1 MLHAMDDGTQTA
13 LERAFELAGSGRFAR
28 VGEIK
33 RALAAE
39 GFSVDQIT
47 GRILSRQ
54 LQAEINKAKSAMG
67 AEATGKGR

>member
-13 LERAFELAGSGRFAR
+13 LERAFELAGSGRFVR

-54 LQAEINKAKSAMG
+54 LQDEINKSRAATG
-67 AEATGKGR
+67 AEPTAKGR